1 LQTITKD
8 QRTKHRSAGVVVV
21 LKRPDGWRYLMLRA
35 YRNWDFPKGL
45 VEPTETPIETAIRET
60 REETSLSD
68 LRFDW
73 GEDYCE
79 TAPYA
84 GSKVAHYYLVQTF
97 SGAVMLPVSPELGRP
112 EHHEYRWVTYEEARS
127 LLPLRLLP
135 ILEWA
140 REKLG

>member
-1 LQTITKD
+1 MAIGQGIK
-8 QRTKHRSAGVVVV
+8 RRSAGVVVV
-21 LKRPDGWRYLMLRA
+21 LKELEGWRYLVLRV

-45 VEPTETPIETAIRET
+45 VEPPETPLETAIRET
-60 REETSLSD
+60 REETTLDDLS
-68 LRFDW
+68 FDW

-84 GSKVAHYYLVQTF
+84 GGKVARYYLAQTR
-97 SGAVMLPVSPELGRP
+97 SKAVTLPVSPELGRP

-127 LLPLRLLP
+127 LLPPRLLP

>member
-1 LQTITKD
+1 
-8 QRTKHRSAGVVVV
+8 
-21 LKRPDGWRYLMLRA
+21 MLRA

-60 REETSLSD
+60 REETSLND

-79 TAPYA
+79 TVPYA
-84 GSKVAHYYLVQTF
+84 GSKVAHYYLAQTL
-97 SGAVMLPVSPELGRP
+97 SGAAMLPISPELGRP